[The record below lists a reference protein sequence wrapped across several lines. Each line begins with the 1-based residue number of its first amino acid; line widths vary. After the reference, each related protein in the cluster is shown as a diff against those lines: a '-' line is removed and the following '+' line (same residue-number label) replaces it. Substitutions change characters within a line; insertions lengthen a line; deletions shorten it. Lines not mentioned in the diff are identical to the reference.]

1 MERKDRYS
9 IRIIISLICIILVSC
24 EKVAYKGR
32 GTLQPEFEIDM
43 NYGQDDGTWHWGINE
58 LKRYNDVLIANT
70 TLRLMDSTG
79 GLDNRLC
86 AIDLKT
92 KEPLWFF
99 PKDVEQR
106 YSFNFDGNGHLY
118 KNKLVF
124 RYYDTPRLRDNSIV
138 CINVETGDEKWRIE
152 DTRQADSP
160 ILVRDVEGFE
170 RYSYFIHNEKNIYCA
185 DLENDT
191 YSVIKEYTGYDV
203 NKIEFTSDKNLMVF
217 YSTSE
222 RLEPGYD
229 IKHNHVD
236 ILDKDTY
243 EVTFTYSLET
253 DIILP
258 LDRWFPIQGG
268 IEKDGVLYLWSYCY
282 NSAVDISSGEMLW
295 ERCDNFTYGPNVHL
309 LYNNILLKCAV
320 NATVAYDIHTGE
332 IIYGEDNYGCWN
344 ATLYG
349 KYVYLFNRVREIDV
363 IDIETGEIVDYIKC
377 KYQNKGEKFWGS
389 YPTVLDN
396 KLYILSDT
404 HLFRYPL
411 YPWK

>member
-1 MERKDRYS
+1 MT
-9 IRIIISLICIILVSC
+9 LVSC
-24 EKVAYKGR
+24 QR
-32 GTLQPEFEIDM
+32 GVFERRETLQPEWEADM
-43 NYGQDDGTWHWGINE
+43 RYEGYGITWHFGLQNIM
-58 LKRYNDVLIANT
+58 KYKDVIVAST
-70 TLRLMDSTG
+70 TFSPPDTTG
-79 GLDNRLC
+79 GPDDRLC
-86 AIDLKT
+86 ALDAKT
-92 KEPLWFF
+92 GKALWFF
-99 PKDVEQR
+99 PEDVKRR
-106 YSFNFDGNGHLY
+106 YYYTFGGRGHLY

-124 RYYDTPRLRDNSIV
+124 RYYHTLPLCDNSVV
-138 CINVETGDEKWRIE
+138 CIDVETGKEKWRID

-160 ILVRDVEGFE
+160 VLVLDVEGFE

-191 YSVIKEYTGYDV
+191 YSVVKEYTGYDV

-222 RLEPGYD
+222 KLESGYD

-258 LDRWFPIQGG
+258 MNDRWFPIEGG

-295 ERCDNFTYGPNVHL
+295 ERCDNFTYRPNVHL
-309 LYNNILLKCAV
+309 LYDNILLKCCD

-344 ATLYG
+344 ATLHG
-349 KYVYLFNRVREIDV
+349 KYVYLLNRDCVVDV
-363 IDIETGEIVDYIKC
+363 IDIETGEIVDNIKS
-377 KYQNKGEKFWGS
+377 KYQRKRDKLWGS
-389 YPTVLDN
+389 YPTVIDD
-396 KLYILSDT
+396 KLYIRSDSY
-404 HLFRYPL
+404 LFRYPL